1 MNKGQKFVW
10 PVISL
15 FLLALCAFEL
25 FLLLDGKAAS
35 DEQAAKNSA
44 EWRALSA
51 AYEENEERLKEEKE
65 RLKQRLEQ
73 SLEELSAD
81 LENREAEL
89 SEAKAAIPVTPEWM
103 FDTEVGRVY
112 QDSRYNS
119 YADPGDNYD
128 TRQYTY
134 SMVWSYPTD
143 VVFTGDS
150 LVERCSW
157 EDIYPDLNVKNRAIG
172 GDTIGG
178 LLARVPTIML
188 TQPKK
193 VFICVGIND
202 VLFARDVDWMA
213 EHYARLLDTFSE
225 YDCRIY
231 AQSVMPVDGTLGDAE
246 RLNTDSFALNE
257 RIRQLC
263 EERGITYIDLW
274 SSFINEESY
283 LDMAYHYDGV
293 HVNAAAYKHWKELLD
308 PYVYE

>member
-25 FLLLDGKAAS
+25 YLLLDGKAAA
-35 DEQAAKNSA
+35 DERAAQSSA
-44 EWRALSA
+44 EHRTLTALQ
-51 AYEENEERLKEEKE
+51 EERAEKLQEDNALLEQKLGRKTEELTAELEKVRAELKE
-65 RLKQRLEQ
+65 
-73 SLEELSAD
+73 
-81 LENREAEL
+81 AE
-89 SEAKAAIPVTPEWM
+89 AAISATPAWQ
-103 FDTEVGRVY
+103 FNTEVGRVY
-112 QDSRYNS
+112 QDPRYDNYS
-119 YADPGDNYD
+119 DSGDNYD

-134 SMVWSYPTD
+134 SMVWSAPTD

-157 EDIYPDLNVKNRAIG
+157 EEIYPDLEVKNRAIG

-178 LLARVPTIML
+178 LLARVSTIML

-213 EHYARLLDTFSE
+213 ENYARVLDIISE
-225 YDCRIY
+225 YGCRVY
-231 AQSVMPVDGTLGDAE
+231 VQSVMPVDGTLSDAE
-246 RLNTDSFALNE
+246 RLNTDSSALNE
-257 RIRQLC
+257 RLKEIC
-263 EERGITYIDLW
+263 AERGITYIDLW
-274 SSFINEESY
+274 SEFVNEESY
-283 LDMAYHYDGV
+283 LDMAYHYDGI
-293 HVNAAAYKHWKELLD
+293 HVNAAAYKHWKEILD